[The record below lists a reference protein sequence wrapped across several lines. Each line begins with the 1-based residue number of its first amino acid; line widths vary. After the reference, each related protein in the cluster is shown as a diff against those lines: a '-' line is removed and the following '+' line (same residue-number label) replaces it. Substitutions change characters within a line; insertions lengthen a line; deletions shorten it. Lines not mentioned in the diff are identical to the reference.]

1 VLPYNRYIHCCKVK
15 CDVGITKSRHFN
27 IVFVPSTKNKA
38 NTVYCY
44 VFSKGCIQEIFED
57 IKGTD
62 NTMTKIKQTNIDK
75 QWSTKYYIEN

>member
-1 VLPYNRYIHCCKVK
+1 M
-15 CDVGITKSRHFN
+15 CDVGTTKLQHFN

-44 VFSKGCIQEIFED
+44 ALSKGCIQEIFED

-62 NTMTKIKQTNIDK
+62 NTMTKCL
-75 QWSTKYYIEN
+75 

>member
-1 VLPYNRYIHCCKVK
+1 MCNIRT
-15 CDVGITKSRHFN
+15 TKSRHFN

-44 VFSKGCIQEIFED
+44 VLSKGCKQEKNED

-62 NTMTKIKQTNIDK
+62 NTMTKRKQTLTNNDL
-75 QWSTKYYIEN
+75 QSTT